1 MLEDTPGITATT
13 YGAELNALSG
23 RGKRRL
29 SGVARFIRS
38 PKKYAAPSPAYS
50 SANRPSAGL
59 STALQLRKEAGHSTG
74 NRRFR
79 TVLSKAVLLSA
90 SIESRY

>member
-1 MLEDTPGITATT
+1 MLEDKPGITATT

-29 SGVARFIRS
+29 SGVLLDLSDRQKVRGAQ
-38 PKKYAAPSPAYS
+38 PGHYS

-59 STALQLRKEAGHSTG
+59 ITAL
-74 NRRFR
+74 
-79 TVLSKAVLLSA
+79 
-90 SIESRY
+90 

>member
-29 SGVARFIRS
+29 SGVLLD
-38 PKKYAAPSPAYS
+38 
-50 SANRPSAGL
+50 L
-59 STALQLRKEAGHSTG
+59 SDRQKVRGA
-74 NRRFR
+74 
-79 TVLSKAVLLSA
+79 
-90 SIESRY
+90 